1 MQRIS
6 NYIRRN
12 VVAYLALFVA
22 LTGSSAYAA
31 GAVFSEDIVNGEVKT
46 PDLAAQGVNAN
57 KLAPNAVSSGK
68 VLDNSLK
75 GEDIDESSLAL
86 SFQGTAKV
94 ASTRT
99 SVPASVGG
107 GQLVLEVPG
116 FGQVRS
122 KTCSQKSARSS
133 FFNDTA
139 KPVDVFLDATSTLG
153 SSSDGGDPLFAELAP
168 GQEATNTDIEG
179 TERAIYQV
187 GFGSGRVATIV
198 VMGRADGTSCLYQVQ
213 AIVD

>member
-1 MQRIS
+1 MQSI
-6 NYIRRN
+6 IRHVRHN
-12 VVAYLALFVA
+12 LVAFLALFVA

-46 PDLAAQGVNAN
+46 PDLAPLGVNAN
-57 KLAPNAVSSGK
+57 KLAPDAVSSDK

-86 SFQGTAKV
+86 NFQGTAKV
-94 ASTRT
+94 ISKRASA
-99 SVPASVGG
+99 PAGIGG
-107 GQLVLEVPG
+107 GHLVLDIPG
-116 FGQVRS
+116 YGQVRS

-139 KPVDVFLDATSTLG
+139 KPVDVFSDVTSTLG
-153 SSSDGGDPLFAELAP
+153 SPSDGGDPSFAQLAP
-168 GQEATNTDIEG
+168 GQEAVGIDIEG

-198 VMGRADGTSCLYQVQ
+198 VMGTADGTSCLYQVQ